1 MMPFYDILTQNSIYP
16 QVYSSFMSKIEEVY
30 FAGGCLWGVQEF
42 FRHLPGVTTT
52 EAGRANGTSHST
64 TGTYDGYAECVR
76 IEFCATE
83 QTIEGL
89 MRFFFEIINPYSLN
103 QQGDDVGLKYRT
115 GVYSE
120 NRNHLEAA
128 RSFINSRDDHD
139 DIVVEVLP
147 LLNFVRSDSEHQDR
161 LQRCPQDYCHI
172 SAELLHKYKSN

>member
-1 MMPFYDILTQNSIYP
+1 M
-16 QVYSSFMSKIEEVY
+16 
-30 FAGGCLWGVQEF
+30 
-42 FRHLPGVTTT
+42 PGVTAT

-64 TGTYDGYAECVR
+64 TGTYDGDAECVR
-76 IEFCATE
+76 IEFCE

-115 GVYSE
+115 GVYSK
-120 NRNHLEAA
+120 NQNHLEAA

-139 DIVVEVLP
+139 DIVVEVL
-147 LLNFVRSDSEHQDR
+147 LLQNFVRSDLEHQDR

-172 SAELLHKYKSN
+172 SAELLHKYKAN